1 VAIAQRKN
9 KRTSTNNKKRLGKVV
24 PKRRR
29 NGLWIGISAA
39 LVGAFLLWNGSLIP
53 SKETAAA
60 AAMLQAP
67 LQPAKTSQSFANTD
81 FIEGSLQVGE
91 TLSESLRAR
100 GLSSLEIDT
109 ISGALRQNFD
119 FRFTRTGDTYRMLR
133 NQKTGQITSFSY
145 QRSPAEVYSLS
156 MGADQRLQASQG
168 EIASGETRQLT
179 LTIEGSL
186 RKTLQGR
193 EDGEN
198 LARLLSAALSW
209 QLDLHNVSSGTLT
222 LVVEKS
228 WENATQPYQKLL
240 AVRYQK
246 EKKELFA
253 LWYTDPEGH
262 SAYVDAQGRTVRRDF
277 LRAPL
282 QLVPVAQTTH
292 TSDLQQYWAAPGTP
306 VLAVSDGEIEALSEE
321 NGVYSL
327 VLRHT
332 GGVRSTYENIAQLAP
347 GIKRGVL
354 VNQQRLLG
362 TIGKDANTPAM
373 LSFHVEREGVVIE
386 LGGLTQKGTL
396 LAKNKEHFAAF
407 STRMMSALGVNQ

>member
-1 VAIAQRKN
+1 MTKAA
-9 KRTSTNNKKRLGKVV
+9 
-24 PKRRR
+24 PKRRGK
-29 NGLWIGISAA
+29 GLWVGIGAA
-39 LVGAFLLWNGSLIP
+39 VVGAILFWNGNLVP

-67 LQPAKTSQSFANTD
+67 LLPTKTSQSFANTD

-100 GLSSLEIDT
+100 GLSSTEIDA

-133 NQKTGQITSFSY
+133 TQKTGLITSFSY
-145 QRSPAEVYSLS
+145 QRSPVEVYSLS

-168 EIASGETRQLT
+168 ELASGETRQLT

-198 LARLLSAALSW
+198 LARLLSTALSW
-209 QLDLHNVSSGTLT
+209 QLDLHNVSSGELT
-222 LVVEKS
+222 LVLEKS
-228 WENATQPYQKLL
+228 WESSTQPYQKLL
-240 AVRYQK
+240 AVRYQH

-262 SAYVDAQGRTVRRDF
+262 SAYVDAQGRSVRRDF
-277 LRAPL
+277 LRSPL
-282 QLVPVAQTTH
+282 QLVPVEQTTN
-292 TSDLQQYWAAPGTP
+292 TSDLQQYWATPGTP
-306 VLAVSDGEIEALSEE
+306 VLAVSDGEIEALSSEG
-321 NGVYSL
+321 GVYSL

-354 VNQQRLLG
+354 VNQLRLLG

-386 LGGLTQKGTL
+386 LGGLSQKGAS